1 MLIRNQI
8 SCLLNI
14 RFVNKEQSPTETVEE
29 FITELQLVAKDCEF
43 HDKYEMVRDR
53 IVLGTNSDNVREKS

>member
-14 RFVNKEQSPTETVEE
+14 RFVNKEQSPTETVGE
-29 FITELQLVAKDCEF
+29 FITEIQLVAKDCEF
-43 HDKYEMVRDR
+43 HEKHEIVRDR

>member
-8 SCLLNI
+8 YCLLNI
-14 RFVNKEQSPTETVEE
+14 RFVNKEQSPTETVEQL
-29 FITELQLVAKDCEF
+29 IKELQLLAKDCEF

-53 IVLGTNSDNVREKS
+53 IVLGTNSDNAREKS